1 MLRMDEIADASL
13 AARREARR
21 LGMAMAAM
29 MPMIATTISSS
40 TREKPPWVFT
50 FGGGIEVVS
59 AVVVRVES
67 EGPPA
72 GEKVPCALTG
82 RPSETPLPR
91 ICFRA
96 TGQVSGVTTNRVP
109 VRA

>member
-1 MLRMDEIADASL
+1 MDEIADASL

-29 MPMIATTISSS
+29 MPMIATTTSSS

-50 FGGGIEVVS
+50 VGGGIELVY
-59 AVVVRVES
+59 AAVVRVES

-72 GEKVPCALTG
+72 W
-82 RPSETPLPR
+82 SEQKFL
-91 ICFRA
+91 
-96 TGQVSGVTTNRVP
+96 VP
-109 VRA
+109 VLSEARAAADWKPPAPAFCMP